1 MHGYI
6 GKFFVTFINSCS
18 CLPKRKIGTHCV
30 DAGSALKTV
39 EQAGLMFAVVPY
51 LPNISKSRCLINK
64 EILQKFKT

>member
-51 LPNISKSRCLINK
+51 LPICLINK